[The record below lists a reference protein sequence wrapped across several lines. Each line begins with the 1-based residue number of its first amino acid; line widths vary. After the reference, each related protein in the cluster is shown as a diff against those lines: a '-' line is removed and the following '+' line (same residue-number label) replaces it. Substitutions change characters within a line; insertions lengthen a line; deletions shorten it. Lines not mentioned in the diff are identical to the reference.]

1 MSSKFNRPIPG
12 QSLTSTPGNAPYE
25 KPPEITEVGEAI
37 EMHLDRLKDQE
48 TMEEVLFFLEMGVD
62 LQTLVEGILRSAVMI
77 GKHSID
83 ISILAGPVLHE
94 FIRGT
99 AIASGIDF
107 DEGIEDKEGKK
118 IQTYARNK
126 MRSSKMLSDLGYEK
140 PTEEVLVSGE
150 PEIEE
155 EAIMPE
161 EELAMPEEEPAGLM
175 SRRAV

>member
-1 MSSKFNRPIPG
+1 MSQFNRPIPG

-25 KPPEITEVGEAI
+25 KPPEITDVGEAI
-37 EMHLDRLKDQE
+37 EIHLDRLKDQE
-48 TMEEVLFFLEMGVD
+48 TMEGVLFFLEMGVD
-62 LQTLVEGILRSAVMI
+62 LQTLVEGILRNAVMI

-99 AIASGIDF
+99 AMASGIDF

-118 IQTYARNK
+118 LQTYARNK
-126 MRSSKMLSDLGYEK
+126 MRSSKMLADLGYEK
-140 PTEEVLVSGE
+140 PEKKAAEVAE
-150 PEIEE
+150 PEVEEE

-161 EELAMPEEEPAGLM
+161 EEMVMPEEEPTGLM

>member
-1 MSSKFNRPIPG
+1 MSQFNRPIPG

-25 KPPEITEVGEAI
+25 KPPEITDVGEAI
-37 EMHLDRLKDQE
+37 EIHLDRLKDQE
-48 TMEEVLFFLEMGVD
+48 TMEGVLFFLEMGVD
-62 LQTLVEGILRSAVMI
+62 LQTLVEGILRNAVMI

-99 AIASGIDF
+99 AMASGIDF

-118 IQTYARNK
+118 LQTYARNK
-126 MRSSKMLSDLGYEK
+126 MRSSKMLEDLGYEK
-140 PTEEVLVSGE
+140 PEKKAVEVTE
-150 PEIEE
+150 PEVEE

-161 EELAMPEEEPAGLM
+161 EEMVMPEEEPTGLM

>member
-1 MSSKFNRPIPG
+1 MSQFNRPIPG
-12 QSLTSTPGNAPYE
+12 QSLTATPGNAPYE
-25 KPPEITEVGEAI
+25 KPPEITDVGEAI
-37 EMHLDRLKDQE
+37 EIHLDRLKNQE
-48 TMEEVLFFLEMGVD
+48 TMEGVLFFLEMGVD

-99 AIASGIDF
+99 AMASGIDF

-126 MRSSKMLSDLGYEK
+126 MRSSKMLADLGYEK
-140 PTEEVLVSGE
+140 PEKKAVEVAE
-150 PEIEE
+150 PEVEE
-155 EAIMPE
+155 EAIVSE
-161 EELAMPEEEPAGLM
+161 EEMVMPEEEPTGLM

>member
-1 MSSKFNRPIPG
+1 MSQFNRPIPG
-12 QSLTSTPGNAPYE
+12 QSLTATPGNAPYE
-25 KPPEITEVGEAI
+25 KPPEITDVGEAI
-37 EMHLDRLKDQE
+37 EIHLDRLKDQE
-48 TMEEVLFFLEMGVD
+48 TMEGVLFFLEMGVD
-62 LQTLVEGILRSAVMI
+62 LQTLVEGILRNAVMI

-99 AIASGIDF
+99 AMASGIDF

-118 IQTYARNK
+118 IQTYERNK
-126 MRSSKMLSDLGYEK
+126 MRSSKMLADLGYEK
-140 PTEEVLVSGE
+140 PEKKAAEVTE
-150 PEIEE
+150 PEVEE

-161 EELAMPEEEPAGLM
+161 EEMVMPEEEPTGLM

>member
-1 MSSKFNRPIPG
+1 MSQFNRPIPG
-12 QSLTSTPGNAPYE
+12 QSLTATPGNAPYE
-25 KPPEITEVGEAI
+25 KPPEITDVGEAI
-37 EMHLDRLKDQE
+37 DMHLDRLKDQE

-83 ISILAGPVLHE
+83 ISILSGPVLHE
-94 FIRGT
+94 FIRG
-99 AIASGIDF
+99 AAVASGIDF

-126 MRSSKMLSDLGYEK
+126 MRSSKMLADLGYEK
-140 PTEEVLVSGE
+140 PEGKDVEATE
-150 PEIEE
+150 PEVEE

-161 EELAMPEEEPAGLM
+161 EEIVMPEEEPTGLM

>member
-1 MSSKFNRPIPG
+1 MSQFNRPIPG

-25 KPPEITEVGEAI
+25 KPPEITDVGEAI
-37 EMHLDRLKDQE
+37 EIHLDRLKNQE
-48 TMEEVLFFLEMGVD
+48 TMEGVLFFLEMGVD

-99 AIASGIDF
+99 AMASGIDF

-118 IQTYARNK
+118 IQTYERNK
-126 MRSSKMLSDLGYEK
+126 MRSSKMLADLGYEK
-140 PTEEVLVSGE
+140 PEKKAVEVAE
-150 PEIEE
+150 PEVEE
-155 EAIMPE
+155 EAIVSE
-161 EELAMPEEEPAGLM
+161 EEMVMPEEEPTGLM